1 LYFFSISFCLTEAD
15 VVVARFNG
23 GEGSEGEGT
32 LDLADGVVEDRL
44 LREPR
49 KLSLVMEKK
58 QKNGG
63 LVERKSFSL
72 KERREMQLKMVGFIQ
87 HFGKYPGNQEK
98 T

>member
-1 LYFFSISFCLTEAD
+1 LVFSISFCLTEAD

-49 KLSLVMEKK
+49 KLSLVMGK
-58 QKNGG
+58 KNGG